1 MANVL
6 RRDVRRYVPGV
17 LVALLAAGQVE
28 AAGPDEG
35 SLRYYPTVEQVRKD
49 VEAERRDDRPGEV
62 DGRISG
68 QYLLLAEVLESSWG
82 GRHGPA
88 SFDVQAPEKAKLLR
102 DLYLDA
108 SAESGTH
115 RFPALQPECSGRT
128 VEEQKAKGI
137 CARVNYMAAQSS
149 QRFQPDEV
157 LRVAQRYFPSQYRD
171 AFIRHSPA
179 QELDEYASKIAQER
193 QARQRKADLE
203 SKYARHEV
211 MRRRVLAGAI
221 LAMLAV
227 PMVALAL
234 LMRRAK
240 RQQARATSLTRIIS
254 ADDLYLF
261 SRSGRA
267 VDVQRHSRKHVTTT
281 TETPYV
287 HPDSWQSRAPSTTT
301 TITTTDHLTLFIKG
315 DDGGEWQESFVD
327 LRVAVRAGNRVTL
340 VYGGDR
346 WSRTGVAVAIVN
358 KDTREV
364 AVDVLQARR
373 IASRYSLL
381 RAAFWGLVVVAVCAT
396 ADMAFGMFAITLAGL
411 ALGLV
416 AARTLAFAW
425 QRSLWANIQARIRV
439 FANVL
444 AAKV

>member
-17 LVALLAAGQVE
+17 LVALLVAGQVE
-28 AAGPDEG
+28 AAGPDEA

-62 DGRISG
+62 EGRISG

-82 GRHGPA
+82 GRHGPT
-88 SFDVQAPEKAKLLR
+88 SFDAQAPGKAKRLR

-149 QRFQPDEV
+149 QRFQPEEV

-179 QELDEYASKIAQER
+179 QELDEYASRIAQER
-193 QARQRKADLE
+193 QAGQRKADLE

-240 RQQARATSLTRIIS
+240 RQQARATSLTRITS
-254 ADDLYLF
+254 SDDLYLF

-315 DDGGEWQESFVD
+315 DDGDEWQESFVD
-327 LRVAVRAGNRVTL
+327 LRVAVRAGDRVTL

-358 KDTREV
+358 MDTREV

-381 RAAFWGLVVVAVCAT
+381 RAAFWGLRVAAVGAT
-396 ADMAFGMFAITLAGL
+396 ADMAFGMFAFTLAGL

-416 AARTLAFAW
+416 AALTLAFAW

-439 FANVL
+439 FANGL
-444 AAKV
+444 AAEV